1 MLPDIE
7 MSLERIHLS
16 PLPGE
21 KLWEFLLF
29 GAKGSSSGWS
39 VGLFVLL
46 SSGCWS
52 RSFDGIIRD
61 CLCEASRDIP
71 NVPSVPEPPSYI
83 VIHCHTPTTVFL
95 YFSSQ
100 YTAVAIDTHN
110 LTQSVFSCS
119 RHTLS
124 FPFYAVERHWQFPWN
139 VKLFA
144 LSCVLARDTTRGV
157 MQHPYLV

>member
-1 MLPDIE
+1 MHMARLGLIC
-7 MSLERIHLS
+7 II
-16 PLPGE
+16 
-21 KLWEFLLF
+21 LLGCGWNMRAVF
-29 GAKGSSSGWS
+29 SKGSSSSGWS
-39 VGLFVLL
+39 ALFVLRSLLAAQSL
-46 SSGCWS
+46 S
-52 RSFDGIIRD
+52 SFDGIIRD
-61 CLCEASRDIP
+61 CLCQASRDIP
-71 NVPSVPEPPSYI
+71 NVPSVPEPPSSI

-110 LTQSVFSCS
+110 LTQLAFSCS

>member
-1 MLPDIE
+1 MNFSSVFFSHVLKNAPIHFCVDLTLFCFCGPIKLMISFHILPFEENVKPFHPDIE

-83 VIHCHTPTTVFL
+83 VIHCHT
-95 YFSSQ
+95 
-100 YTAVAIDTHN
+100 H
-110 LTQSVFSCS
+110 C
-119 RHTLS
+119 
-124 FPFYAVERHWQFPWN
+124 
-139 VKLFA
+139 
-144 LSCVLARDTTRGV
+144 
-157 MQHPYLV
+157 LVYCL